1 MTARIFYILF
11 IIISLLPITN
21 SAIALLLG
29 ITFGLIFNNYWS
41 SFSKNYSK
49 KILNIS
55 IIGLGF
61 GLNLHEAISVS
72 KDGFLITLITIS
84 TVFVLGFILYKIL
97 KTDKNTSLLISSGT
111 AICGGSAIAA
121 ISSVINPKANQISI
135 ALVIVFILN
144 AVALILF
151 PILGNLLNLSQY
163 QFGLWSAIAIHDTS
177 SVVGAAKTF
186 GDEAL
191 EIATTVK
198 LSRTLWIFPVAI
210 IISLFQKKTNQ
221 SKIKFPFFIIGF
233 IVAMVIA
240 TYYPQGEN
248 VYSIITTIS
257 KQLLC
262 LSLFMIGSLINFK
275 SFKEAGIKTM
285 AFAIILW
292 IAISIISLILIY

>member
-1 MTARIFYILF
+1 M
-11 IIISLLPITN
+11 PITN

-61 GLNLHEAISVS
+61 GLNLHEAFSVS

-262 LSLFMIGSLINFK
+262 VSLFMIGSLINFK

>member
-257 KQLLC
+257 KQMLC
-262 LSLFMIGSLINFK
+262 VSLFMIGSLINFK

>member
-72 KDGFLITLITIS
+72 KDGFVITLITIS

-262 LSLFMIGSLINFK
+262 VSLFMIGSLINFK

>member
-210 IISLFQKKTNQ
+210 ITSLFQKKTNQ

-257 KQLLC
+257 KQMLC
-262 LSLFMIGSLINFK
+262 VSLFMIGSLINFK

>member
-210 IISLFQKKTNQ
+210 ITSLFQKKTNQ

-262 LSLFMIGSLINFK
+262 VSLFMIGSLINFK

>member
-1 MTARIFYILF
+1 M
-11 IIISLLPITN
+11 PITN

-262 LSLFMIGSLINFK
+262 VSLFMIGSLINFK

>member
-262 LSLFMIGSLINFK
+262 VSLFMIGSLINFK